1 MENYMLETGNA
12 ICEMRLIAEGAV
24 KLWEEEAQPVIYL
37 VPKNERCNVG
47 LALDAIATAVYTLR
61 HRLRQL
67 QEDHHNEVVEQDKAA
82 VKNNS

>member
-24 KLWEEEAQPVIYL
+24 KLWEEEAQPIIYL
-37 VPKNERCNVG
+37 VPMDERRNVS
-47 LALDAIATAVYTLR
+47 LALDAVAAAVYTLR
-61 HRLRQL
+61 QRLRQM
-67 QEDHHNEVVEQDKAA
+67 QDDHHNEVVEQDKAA